1 MAAFD
6 KILSGIAGMD
16 EALDFIRLGDNVV
29 FQVSDLE
36 EYFFFARSF
45 AAQALKDG
53 KKLIYI
59 RFAQHE
65 AVLEPCEG
73 LRIYEFQPE
82 QGFESFTVGI
92 HERIREEGREAF
104 YVFDCLSQLQS
115 VWYTDLM
122 MGNFFRVTCP
132 YLFQLD
138 TVAFFPLI
146 RGRHSFDAV
155 ARIRDTTQL
164 FLDVYADRD
173 SLYLHP
179 LKVWNRYSGNMFLPH
194 VWNSEKQRFEA
205 VTDGMG
211 IGRYYVLRQE
221 KETTLQDLNADSHDR
236 FFTMAKMQYGE
247 GRFSEEIEA
256 QIIESTMTG
265 TRKCRS

>member
-6 KILSGIAGMD
+6 KMLSGIAGMD

-82 QGFESFTVGI
+82 QGLKALRWGFT
-92 HERIREEGREAF
+92 RE
-104 YVFDCLSQLQS
+104 
-115 VWYTDLM
+115 
-122 MGNFFRVTCP
+122 
-132 YLFQLD
+132 
-138 TVAFFPLI
+138 
-146 RGRHSFDAV
+146 
-155 ARIRDTTQL
+155 
-164 FLDVYADRD
+164 
-173 SLYLHP
+173 
-179 LKVWNRYSGNMFLPH
+179 
-194 VWNSEKQRFEA
+194 
-205 VTDGMG
+205 
-211 IGRYYVLRQE
+211 
-221 KETTLQDLNADSHDR
+221 
-236 FFTMAKMQYGE
+236 
-247 GRFSEEIEA
+247 
-256 QIIESTMTG
+256 
-265 TRKCRS
+265 

>member
-1 MAAFD
+1 M
-6 KILSGIAGMD
+6 
-16 EALDFIRLGDNVV
+16 
-29 FQVSDLE
+29 
-36 EYFFFARSF
+36 
-45 AAQALKDG
+45 
-53 KKLIYI
+53 
-59 RFAQHE
+59 
-65 AVLEPCEG
+65 
-73 LRIYEFQPE
+73 
-82 QGFESFTVGI
+82 
-92 HERIREEGREAF
+92 
-104 YVFDCLSQLQS
+104 
-115 VWYTDLM
+115 
-122 MGNFFRVTCP
+122 TCP

-236 FFTMAKMQYGE
+236 FLPWRRCSMGKAVFQ
-247 GRFSEEIEA
+247 
-256 QIIESTMTG
+256 
-265 TRKCRS
+265 RK